1 MKIGINI
8 SDINLSLNGNPD
20 EIILPEKVSSRSKL
34 FESLGFD
41 FVTSN
46 ETKSNPF
53 LPLSIATETT
63 NK

>member
-34 FESLGFD
+34 FELLGFD

-46 ETKSNPF
+46 
-53 LPLSIATETT
+53 
-63 NK
+63 